1 MEGSTQAIVLHT
13 TKYGETSVM
22 LHCYTERFGLRSYVV
37 KGARSKKKNKS
48 LSMGMFQPLTQLE
61 LLSSTP
67 KSTRLPILKAAKIIH
82 PYTSIPTDI
91 LKSSICIFLAEVFR
105 SVLKEEEE
113 NQPLYRF
120 LEHALIWID
129 TRKQIANAHVFV
141 LIQLTKYLGFYPDT
155 TYVTEPYFDLE
166 NGQFSSQ
173 VCGKESESGQEIEML
188 KAYLGT
194 KFDKI
199 DKISANADQR
209 RRLLQLLMRYYQLHV
224 QSFRPPKSLDILYE
238 VFND

>member
-1 MEGSTQAIVLHT
+1 MEGSTHAIVLHT

-22 LHCYTERFGLRSYVV
+22 LHCYTERAGLRSYVV
-37 KGARSKKKNKS
+37 KGARSKKKNKT
-48 LSMGMFQPLTQLE
+48 LSMGMFLPLTQLE

-82 PYTSIPTDI
+82 PYATISTDVV
-91 LKSSICIFLAEVFR
+91 KSSICIFLAEVFR

-113 NQPLYRF
+113 NQSLYRF

-129 TRKQIANAHVFV
+129 TRTHMANAHVFV
-141 LIQLTKYLGFYPDT
+141 LIHLTKYLGFYPDT
-155 TYVTEPYFDLE
+155 AQISQPYFDLE
-166 NGQFSSQ
+166 NGRFAAQAR
-173 VCGKESESGQEIEML
+173 GKECVSGQEIEML
-188 KAYLGT
+188 KTYLGT

-209 RRLLQLLMRYYQLHV
+209 RRLLRLLMRYYQLHV

>member
-1 MEGSTQAIVLHT
+1 MEGSTNAIVLHT

-67 KSTRLPILKAAKIIH
+67 KSTRLPILKSAKIIH
-82 PYTSIPTDI
+82 PYATISTDVV
-91 LKSSICIFLAEVFR
+91 KSSICIFLAEVFR

-113 NQPLYRF
+113 NQSLYRF

-129 TRKQIANAHVFV
+129 IRAQIANAHVFI
-141 LIQLTKYLGFYPDT
+141 LIQLTKYLGFYPET
-155 TYVTEPYFDLE
+155 THIAQPYFDLE
-166 NGQFSSQ
+166 NGQFAAQ
-173 VCGKESESGQEIEML
+173 ARGKECVSGQEIEML
-188 KAYLGT
+188 KSYLGT
-194 KFDKI
+194 KF

-209 RRLLQLLMRYYQLHV
+209 RRLLRLLMRYYQLHV

>member
-1 MEGSTQAIVLHT
+1 MEGSTHAIVLHT

-22 LHCYTERFGLRSYVV
+22 LHCYTERFGLRSYIV
-37 KGARSKKKNKS
+37 KGARSKKTSKS

-61 LLSSTP
+61 LLSSTL
-67 KSTRLPILKAAKIIH
+67 KSTRPPILKAARIIH
-82 PYTSIPTDI
+82 PYASIPTDI
-91 LKSSICIFLAEVFR
+91 FKSSICIFLAEVFR

-120 LEHALIWID
+120 LEYALIWID

-166 NGQFSSQ
+166 NGQFCSKSR
-173 VCGKESESGQEIEML
+173 GKETESGQEIEIL

-209 RRLLQLLMRYYQLHV
+209 RRLLQLLMRYYKLHV
-224 QSFRPPKSLDILYE
+224 QSFRPPNSLDILYE

>member
-82 PYTSIPTDI
+82 PYASIPTDI
-91 LKSSICIFLAEVFR
+91 LKSSI
-105 SVLKEEEE
+105 
-113 NQPLYRF
+113 
-120 LEHALIWID
+120 
-129 TRKQIANAHVFV
+129 
-141 LIQLTKYLGFYPDT
+141 
-155 TYVTEPYFDLE
+155 
-166 NGQFSSQ
+166 
-173 VCGKESESGQEIEML
+173 
-188 KAYLGT
+188 
-194 KFDKI
+194 
-199 DKISANADQR
+199 
-209 RRLLQLLMRYYQLHV
+209 
-224 QSFRPPKSLDILYE
+224 
-238 VFND
+238 